1 MTDRKHVDFQ
11 SIRYLESVQTYTPG
25 LRVPEVVERYGV
37 PAEKVA
43 KLASAENPIG
53 PSPRAV
59 KAIEQALNDLSL
71 YPDWRSQDLREA
83 VARHTGMKSNNV
95 IAGCGETELVPS
107 IILAFSEQGD
117 EILFPIPTFPI
128 YEQASLVARRHPVA
142 VPMKEDLTIDP
153 ERLLHGVTQRTRVL
167 ILTSPNNPLSTVIE
181 KEKIKYI
188 LDHIPPGV
196 MVLLDQA
203 YADYSEA
210 GPHLDLLPLYP
221 NLMILRTFSKIYG
234 LAGLRVGYG
243 IGHQTIIQALMKVKP
258 TWNMGVL
265 ATVGAAA
272 ALEDKE
278 HHGKTRALVE
288 EMRDYLIDRLS
299 AFSKV
304 SVVMKPQAN
313 FLCLRIMDPAFTS
326 TDVFE
331 GLLRGGVITKDCSVS
346 FKGLGNR
353 FIRVDVNVK
362 AKMDQF
368 LTQLGGVLG

>member
-1 MTDRKHVDFQ
+1 MTDLKPMNFP
-11 SIRYLESVQTYTPG
+11 SIQYLESVETYTPG
-25 LRVPEVVERYGV
+25 LRAPEVVERYGV

-59 KAIEQALNDLSL
+59 KAIKQVLNDLSL

-83 VARHTGMKSNNV
+83 VAKHTGVKANNV
-95 IAGCGETELVPS
+95 IAGCGETELIPS

-128 YEQASLVARRHPVA
+128 YEQASLVARRYPVA
-142 VPMKEDLTIDP
+142 VPMEEDLTIDP
-153 ERLLHGVTQRTRVL
+153 EKLLQAVTQRTRVL
-167 ILTSPNNPLSTVIE
+167 ILTSPNNPLSTVIK
-181 KEKIKYI
+181 KEKIRYI
-188 LDHIPPGV
+188 LDHIPPEV
-196 MVLLDQA
+196 LVLLDQA

-210 GPHLDLLPLYP
+210 GPHLDLLPLYS
-221 NLMILRTFSKIYG
+221 NLMVLRTFSKIYG

-243 IGHQTIIQALMKVKP
+243 IGHETIIQALMKVKP

-265 ATVGAAA
+265 ASVGAAA

-278 HHGKTRALVE
+278 HYGKTRALVV
-288 EMRDYLIDRLS
+288 EMRDYLISKLS
-299 AFSKV
+299 GFSKV

-313 FLCLRIMDPAFTS
+313 FLCLRIVDPAFTS

-362 AKMDQF
+362 PKMDQF
-368 LTQLGGVLG
+368 LSQLERVLG